1 MATRGGRSGA
11 RATRGAS
18 FRQAEPAPLV
28 LLTGSDDYQAS
39 RAFQRIRELAR
50 AKDPELQVTRF
61 EASSYQLGEL
71 LLAASPSL
79 FGGGSLIE
87 FHGLESMNEDAQR
100 DLTAYVAAPDP
111 DVVVVAAHGG
121 GQRGKGL
128 LDALKKAATVIDC
141 SPLKRDAEKADFV
154 HAEFKAARRR
164 ISAEA
169 ASALVAAVGSDLAE
183 LGAACRQL
191 LEDSED
197 GVDVETV
204 RAYFGGRVEATGFA
218 VADAAMAGR
227 GAQAVS
233 LLRHA
238 LATGVEP
245 VPLVAALAMKIRQSA
260 RVAGVGA
267 SSGELASRWKMA
279 PWQVQQAQEAARRFR
294 PEDLA
299 ECVRLMAQ
307 TDALVKGEGRDPH
320 YAVERAVVSV
330 SRLAARRR

>member
-11 RATRGAS
+11 RAQRGTS
-18 FRQAEPAPLV
+18 FREAEPRPLV
-28 LLTGSDDYQAS
+28 LLSGGDDYQAA

-50 AKDPELQVTRF
+50 ASDPEVQVTRF
-61 EASSYQLGEL
+61 EASAYQAGEL
-71 LLAASPSL
+71 LMAASPSL
-79 FGGGSLIE
+79 FGGTPFIE
-87 FHGLESMNEDAQR
+87 FHGLESMGEDAQK
-100 DLTAYVAAPDP
+100 DLMAYVAAPDP
-111 DVVVVAAHGG
+111 DVVMVLHHAG
-121 GQRGKGL
+121 GQRGKQL
-128 LDALKKAATVIDC
+128 LDRLKTAAAVIDC
-141 SPLKRDAEKADFV
+141 TPLKRDAEKADFV
-154 HAEFKAARRR
+154 AAEFRAVRRE
-164 ISAEA
+164 IDHEA
-169 ASALVAAVGSDLAE
+169 VGALVSAVGSDLAE

-191 LEDSED
+191 LEDTEGAV
-197 GVDVETV
+197 GVEAV

-245 VPLVAALAMKIRQSA
+245 VPLVAVLAMKVRQTA

-279 PWQVQQAQEAARRFR
+279 PWQVQQAQEAGRRFR
-294 PEDLA
+294 PGDLA
-299 ECVRLMAQ
+299 ACVRLMAQ

-320 YAVERAVVSV
+320 YAVERAVVAV
-330 SRLAARRR
+330 SRLAARH